1 MGSHNP
7 LAAKSVQGCAV
18 SPALLQRDGV
28 DTSSANVHPCTFA
41 DGEFLLC
48 KNVATAWNHGHP
60 CPF

>member
-1 MGSHNP
+1 MEP
-7 LAAKSVQGCAV
+7 LTSCQYSDNSDAHPSSAFAK
-18 SPALLQRDGV
+18 RRV

-48 KNVATAWNHGHP
+48 KNVAIAWNHGHP